1 MARKKVQKR
10 TRRANGEGSISQRK
24 DGLWCGYIT
33 IGFEE
38 NSGQK
43 KKYVYGKSKA
53 DVSAKLTEISGRI
66 KNTAYQEIENKRL
79 GELMSEWLL
88 VFKKSSVTSVL
99 HPVSEIIIK
108 SPRKEY

>member
-1 MARKKVQKR
+1 M
-10 TRRANGEGSISQRK
+10 
-24 DGLWCGYIT
+24 
-33 IGFEE
+33 
-38 NSGQK
+38 
-43 KKYVYGKSKA
+43 
-53 DVSAKLTEISGRI
+53 SAKLTEISGRI

-79 GELMSEWLL
+79 GELMGEWLL